1 MNNRDCV
8 GFLQWALPRLGLHWP
23 GFRKVRQI
31 VCKRFERRRRALGLA
46 NLDAYREYLDAHGD
60 EWEAL
65 RALCSIPI
73 SRFGRDRSVFA
84 LLEHSVLPALAAA
97 AGARPER
104 TLTCWSAGCAS
115 GEEPYSVSILW
126 GLHLAQCFPGVALRV
141 LATDVDDQ
149 LLERAAI
156 GCYGWSSL
164 KEVPQAW
171 CEQAFEWRGGA
182 YCVREAFRETVTF
195 ARQDLRLSVPDTCFD
210 LILCRNVVLTYFEP
224 ELRRAV
230 MRRVADA
237 LRPGG
242 ALVVG
247 IHETLPQGIDELLPW
262 PQARAVFRRVSKRP
276 AAHLHR

>member
-1 MNNRDCV
+1 
-8 GFLQWALPRLGLHWP
+8 LQWALPRLGLHWP
-23 GFRKVRQI
+23 GFRKVRGI
-31 VCKRFERRRRALGLA
+31 VCKRVERRRQALGLA
-46 NLDAYREYLDAHGD
+46 SLDAYREYLDEHGD

-73 SRFGRDRSVFA
+73 SRFGRDRNVFA
-84 LLEHSVLPALAAA
+84 LLEHAVLPALAAA

-104 TLTCWSAGCAS
+104 TLSCWSAGCAS
-115 GEEPYSVSILW
+115 GEEPYSLSILW
-126 GLHLAQCFPGVALRV
+126 GLQLAQRYPGVALRV

-171 CEQAFEWRGGA
+171 CEQAFDRRGSA
-182 YCVREAFRETVTF
+182 YCVREPFRATVTF
-195 ARQDLRLSVPDTCFD
+195 ARQDLRHGVPDACFD
-210 LILCRNVVLTYFEP
+210 LIFCRNVVLTYFEP

-230 MRRVADA
+230 MRRITDT

-247 IHETLPQGIDELLPW
+247 IHEALPQGLDDLGPW
-262 PQARAVFRRVSKRP
+262 PGARAVFRRAGQQP
-276 AAHLHR
+276 ATRS

>member
-23 GFRKVRQI
+23 GFRKVRGI
-31 VCKRFERRRRALGLA
+31 VCKRVERRRRALGLA
-46 NLDAYREYLDAHGD
+46 SLDAYREYLDEHGD

-65 RALCSIPI
+65 LALCSIPI

-84 LLEHSVLPALAAA
+84 LLEHAVLPALAAA

-104 TLTCWSAGCAS
+104 ALTCWSAGCAS

-126 GLHLAQCFPGVALRV
+126 GLQLAQRYPGVALRV

-171 CEQAFEWRGGA
+171 CEQAFERRRGA
-182 YCVREAFRETVTF
+182 YCVHEPFRAAVTF
-195 ARQDLRLSVPDTCFD
+195 ARQDIRQSVPDACFD
-210 LILCRNVVLTYFEP
+210 LILCRNVVLTYLEP
-224 ELRRAV
+224 DLQRAV
-230 MRRVADA
+230 MRRIADI

-247 IHETLPQGIDELLPW
+247 IHEVLPQGLHDLAPW
-262 PQARAVFRRVSKRP
+262 PGARAVFRRAGEGPRRGP
-276 AAHLHR
+276 EA